1 MAAESNLE
9 QHFILRV
16 QNAELAS
23 KLRGW
28 LRDQA
33 TVDNIS
39 LVFDQ
44 CANPRLGALTLDGV
58 QHNVVLQD
66 LPTVV
71 ESYKTLDDA
80 NLVKVA
86 DIGQVLVVVDPE
98 LADQPMPLECPDGVT
113 PPMRK
118 ARSRHF
124 RPPINLPADM
134 MRDAVNDVIEMLNG
148 RAPDGYS
155 FHDVEEEF
163 VVDPMSGEGRWQ
175 QVKPGKQRAAAVTA
189 ATADA
194 GGGSG
199 RQPRAAKR
207 KPKTAGSDDEDDYI
221 EGMTDSD

>member
-16 QNAELAS
+16 QNAELAA

-33 TVDNIS
+33 TVDNIT

-44 CANPRLGALTLDGV
+44 CANPRWGALTVDGV
-58 QHNVVLQD
+58 QHGVVLQD
-66 LPTVV
+66 MPTVV

-86 DIGQVLVVVDPE
+86 DIGQVLLVVDPDVS
-98 LADQPMPLECPDGVT
+98 DQQLPFESRDGVT

-118 ARSRHF
+118 VRARHF
-124 RPPINLPADM
+124 RPPINLPHALVE
-134 MRDAVNDVIEMLNG
+134 DAAQDVIDMLSG
-148 RAPDGYS
+148 RAPDGYT
-155 FHDVEEEF
+155 FHDVEEEY
-163 VVDPMSGEGRWQ
+163 VVDAMTGEGRWQ
-175 QVKPGKQRAAAVTA
+175 QVKPGKQRAAAA
-189 ATADA
+189 AAADA
-194 GGGSG
+194 GGAGSG
-199 RQPRAAKR
+199 RQQRAAKR
-207 KPKTAGSDDEDDYI
+207 KPKAAGSEDEEEDF